1 MERHIAKIV
10 LLLSVLLFASCEKL
24 TIPSAEETES
34 SATGQ
39 KVTIITR
46 SSTNDIQYPL
56 YVYAFDAS
64 GKCAAQQTLNSSA
77 ENLSLSLTKGQYR
90 IIALSNTEGYKLP
103 SSPSSTSL
111 IEMAGEGNS
120 SSSPL
125 QVGQADVTVGGTS
138 QTVNLTLSYKV
149 STLNITLAEV
159 PSSVKSVKVTISSL
173 YGAMDMQGQ
182 YSKGKNTT
190 IDMQKSGNTWTTQS
204 YVFPG
209 SSSQT
214 VFSISLTDDNGTTS
228 YGYTYSA
235 PLMVGTPYNISGKYS
250 SDLLTLSAS
259 FLTEGWKAP
268 IALNFNFG
276 PGSSEERPS
285 EDVAAFPKA
294 GSMWNGHLVAY
305 VYADDGTSAILDED
319 ELTDRESVN
328 LLLLSLNE
336 WTGVVSANH
345 EDDPEAAITIARDYT
360 EGDLSGWKIPTS
372 AEAKNLKSLYS
383 ATNET
388 LTSLNATLETNGG
401 TSIVP
406 LDAKGENLRYLCE
419 DATYTYAWKTSASLT
434 KAGATVK
441 YSLRLVNHVR
451 VTRTR

>member
-10 LLLSVLLFASCEKL
+10 LLLFVLLFASCEKL
-24 TIPSAEETES
+24 TLPEDTET

-56 YVYAFDAS
+56 YVYAFDTS

-77 ENLSLSLTKGQYR
+77 ENLSLSLAKGQYH

-159 PSSVKSVKVTISSL
+159 PLSVKSVKVTISSQ

-235 PLMVGTPYNISGKYS
+235 PLLVGTPYNISGKYS

-259 FLTEGWKAP
+259 FL
-268 IALNFNFG
+268 
-276 PGSSEERPS
+276 
-285 EDVAAFPKA
+285 PK
-294 GSMWNGHLVAY
+294 
-305 VYADDGTSAILDED
+305 DGK
-319 ELTDRESVN
+319 
-328 LLLLSLNE
+328 
-336 WTGVVSANH
+336 H
-345 EDDPEAAITIARDYT
+345 P
-360 EGDLSGWKIPTS
+360 
-372 AEAKNLKSLYS
+372 
-383 ATNET
+383 
-388 LTSLNATLETNGG
+388 
-401 TSIVP
+401 
-406 LDAKGENLRYLCE
+406 
-419 DATYTYAWKTSASLT
+419 
-434 KAGATVK
+434 
-441 YSLRLVNHVR
+441 
-451 VTRTR
+451 